1 MHISDGI
8 INWQICL
15 AADVLT
21 IAAIHFSSKKI
32 EAQEI
37 PKMGMTAAALF
48 AASLIHLPIGGASLH
63 LGLFGIAGII
73 LKKRAFPV
81 VFTALLFQSLI
92 FQHGGL
98 ITIGVNTF
106 NMASGAYAGWLI
118 WELSFN
124 TIIKSFLSGFFGII
138 VPVMVM
144 AFEFYLSGYGKGII
158 YLLSLYLIVAVSEG
172 ILTIIVISFLQRV
185 KPEIILE

>member
-8 INWQICL
+8 INWQVCL
-15 AADVLT
+15 TADVLS
-21 IAAIHFSSKKI
+21 IAVIHFSSKKI

-48 AASLIHLPIGGASLH
+48 AASLIHLPIGGTSLH

-98 ITIGVNTF
+98 ISIGINTI
-106 NMASGAYAGWLI
+106 NMASGAYLAWII
-118 WELSFN
+118 WKL
-124 TIIKSFLSGFFGII
+124 TINNYLKSFMAGFFGII
-138 VPVMVM
+138 APVILM
-144 AFEFYLSGYGKGII
+144 AAEFYFSGYGKGII
-158 YLLSLYLIVAVSEG
+158 YLLNLYLIAALSEG
-172 ILTIIVISFLQRV
+172 IITIFVISFIQKI
-185 KPEIILE
+185 KPEIIT